1 MLLQKDPSIGLP
13 TIPGYD
19 AAVPS
24 KYYVEGSGRAGGVE
38 DLFAAIAPRY
48 DLINDLQSLGLH
60 RRWKSRLIRL
70 ASIQPG
76 ESALDVCCGT
86 GDVAFALARAGA
98 RVTGLDFS
106 NPMLE
111 VARRRDI
118 SRSMNWLQGDALAL
132 PFPDA
137 AFDVVTVAYGLRN
150 MSDVDKGLDE
160 LLRVTRP
167 GGRVLILEFGKPPNA
182 LWRRLYFAYLRWLVP
197 VFGRLFCGDSD
208 THAYILDSLIRYPG
222 QQGIRDRLR
231 TRGCTSTDIVNLLGG
246 AMSINLA
253 VKAPLPVPAS

>member
-1 MLLQKDPSIGLP
+1 MFPQKHPSIGLRP
-13 TIPGYD
+13 VPGYG

-24 KYYVEGSGRAGGVE
+24 KYYVEGNGRAGGVE

-70 ASIQPG
+70 AGIQSG
-76 ESALDVCCGT
+76 ERALDVCCGT

-106 NPMLE
+106 EPMLA
-111 VARRRDI
+111 VARRRDTALSI
-118 SRSMNWLQGDALAL
+118 EWLQGDALAL

-160 LLRVTRP
+160 LLRMTRP

-222 QQGIRDRLR
+222 QQGIQDRLR

-253 VKAPLPVPAS
+253 VKAPVPAAAS